1 MKLQKSSRLAIFAL
15 MELASN
21 PDVQVSVSEIGEKYN
36 VSSHHLAKVMHTLG
50 RAGMV
55 RSSRGVGGGYSFSGN
70 EKRITL
76 LDIIM
81 LFEDTSG
88 ADCAL
93 EDPADVTQAEWA
105 LCQVVNEIDD
115 IAKATLG
122 AITIATM
129 LKQIER
135 NKKTPKQS

>member
-21 PDVQVSVSEIGEKYN
+21 PDVQVSVSEIGEKFN

-50 RAGMV
+50 RANMV

-93 EDPADVTQAEWA
+93 ENPEDVTQAEWA

-135 NKKTPKQS
+135 NKRTSKRI